1 MKHPI
6 YDYYVYSIKVHTK
19 LKLICVVRI
28 NFHGNDYIIN
38 IVDYFGPSKNFYL
51 IKYLSSI
58 LLKNNNAECVNIYS
72 YGIEEKY
79 LRQAGFKD
87 INEYEGLIVSEA
99 IRTI

>member
-1 MKHPI
+1 MCGEN
-6 YDYYVYSIKVHTK
+6 K
-19 LKLICVVRI
+19 LSWKY
-28 NFHGNDYIIN
+28 DYIIN

-51 IKYLSSI
+51 IKYLSSV

-87 INEYEGLIVSEA
+87 INEYEGLIVPGLFEPYENKKFRY
-99 IRTI
+99 ILLLFIIQPQVVK